1 MEYIKIK
8 GLNKPVSKLIM
19 GTAWFNVEYEEE
31 IFKMLDLY
39 VEKGGTVIDTGK
51 FYGAHYQGDHACESE
66 RILKKWLDTTGK
78 RDQLVI
84 MDKACHPIIT
94 PN

>member
-8 GLNKPVSKLIM
+8 GLDKPVSRLIM

-39 VEKGGTVIDTGK
+39 VEQGGTVIDTGR
-51 FYGAHYQGDHACESE
+51 FYGANYQGQHDC
-66 RILKKWLDTTGK
+66 
-78 RDQLVI
+78 
-84 MDKACHPIIT
+84 
-94 PN
+94 

>member
-8 GLNKPVSKLIM
+8 GLDKPVSRLIM

-39 VEKGGTVIDTGK
+39 VEQGGTVIDTGR
-51 FYGAHYQGDHACESE
+51 FYGANCLIVE
-66 RILKKWLDTTGK
+66 TT
-78 RDQLVI
+78 VI
-84 MDKACHPIIT
+84 
-94 PN
+94 N